1 MLNFI
6 GVRWYYTSIRK
17 DGYYGEK
24 KKKKRFPGTS
34 KYVSV
39 LNGYSRC
46 VYFKGQKH
54 LRTYT
59 VIAKTKDPK
68 FSILF

>member
-24 KKKKRFPGTS
+24 KKKKRFLGTS